1 MIFHQL
7 FEPET
12 STYTYV
18 IADEETREAAIVDPV
33 LEMVER
39 DIAFLRD
46 QKLVARYSLETHI
59 HADHVTGGGKL
70 RHRLGLRTVVPVGAP
85 AGCADRFLGDRAVLT
100 VGSITIRAIHTP
112 GHTPCHNAY
121 HMGDRVLTG
130 DALLIGG
137 CGRTDFQGGDPGT
150 LYDSITK
157 RLFTLPDSTRV
168 FPGHDYNGRTAS
180 TIAKEKREN
189 PRLAGKSR
197 EEFIAIMSGLNLP
210 RPKKMDAAV
219 PANRECG
226 MPQG

>member
-18 IADEETREAAIVDPV
+18 IADAGTREAVIVDPV

-39 DIAFLRD
+39 DIAFLRE

-59 HADHVTGGGKL
+59 HADHVTGGGRL
-70 RHRLGLRTVVPVGAP
+70 RVRLGLRTVVPDGAP
-85 AGCADRFLGDRAVLT
+85 ADCADRFLGHRAVLSAGN
-100 VGSITIRAIHTP
+100 VTIRAIHTP

-121 HMGDRVLTG
+121 LLGDRVLTG

-157 RLFTLPDSTRV
+157 RLFTLPEWTRV
-168 FPGHDYNGRTAS
+168 FPGHDYNGRTES
-180 TIAKEKREN
+180 TIGGEKRGN

-197 EEFIAIMSGLNLP
+197 DEFIAIMNALNLP
-210 RPKKMDAAV
+210 RPKRIDLAV

-226 MPQG
+226 MTQG